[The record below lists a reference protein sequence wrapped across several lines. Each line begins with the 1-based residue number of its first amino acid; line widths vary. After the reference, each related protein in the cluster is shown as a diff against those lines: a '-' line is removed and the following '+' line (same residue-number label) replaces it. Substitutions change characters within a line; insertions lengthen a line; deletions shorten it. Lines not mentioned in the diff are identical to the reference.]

1 MTSLHGSEIDDLVSN
16 PECDV
21 TELFPDATYAHLA
34 GLFTLV
40 SRDISINFC
49 VFCER
54 RFAAVTMV

>member
-1 MTSLHGSEIDDLVSN
+1 MTSLYASEIECHFSN
-16 PECDV
+16 PDRDV